1 MYSEF
6 YQDKTGQIILITQ
19 YIHDERDNLIKMY
32 ENFDMEKRCCG
43 LPPIGR
49 KAIEAWINDVSKRGY
64 GFIAKIGENVVGHIV
79 AVPKGSEAEFAIFV
93 HQDYEDRGIGGELI
107 RFAERFLRNVGVRR
121 LKAMTERTNKVAVE
135 IYRHL
140 GFEIVDRDPFYVF
153 FQKNI

>member
-64 GFIAKIGENVVGHIV
+64 GFIAKIGENVVGTLL
-79 AVPKGSEAEFAIFV
+79 
-93 HQDYEDRGIGGELI
+93 Q
-107 RFAERFLRNVGVRR
+107 FLREVKLNLQFSFTRITR
-121 LKAMTERTNKVAVE
+121 IEE
-135 IYRHL
+135 
-140 GFEIVDRDPFYVF
+140 
-153 FQKNI
+153 